1 MAMNQQQ
8 INDDEQAY
16 AAAFDEDMAPAAE
29 PSEDEAFG
37 IKPPV
42 EDAPAAS
49 DGGTEGEAPAVALV
63 IAEDEPEPA
72 AEQATEPTPEP
83 ADEGPTDPK
92 EIQRQKSWEGRLRA
106 REEELARREAALKAS
121 QGQAKEEPTE
131 GLESAA
137 ERLEDAGEP
146 EKAKAVEQA
155 ADAIENGDMTAE
167 QAMKVLADDFGPEF
181 VRMIEAIA
189 ASKAEA
195 AGRTVAERAAGEL
208 GQSVQSII
216 DNIVDDRE
224 RRHFEAI
231 ADAHPDFAEIS
242 DNPEFAEFAKSYQ
255 DGERIATE
263 GSAREIN
270 KMLSDFKK
278 SRQQEPQK
286 PDPAVEAAEGVRS
299 SGLRLPT
306 APTQADG
313 YEEAWKDF

>member
-1 MAMNQQQ
+1 MNEQQ
-8 INDDEQAY
+8 IKDDEQAY
-16 AAAFDEDMAPAAE
+16 AAAFDEDMAPKSE

-37 IKPPV
+37 LKPPV

-49 DGGTEGEAPAVALV
+49 DAGTEGEPPAVALI
-63 IAEDEPEPA
+63 IAEDEPETTAEHA
-72 AEQATEPTPEP
+72 AEPTPEP
-83 ADEGPTDPK
+83 ANEGDEPMDPK

-106 REEELARREAALKAS
+106 REEELARREAALKA
-121 QGQAKEEPTE
+121 QAPAEPTE
-131 GLESAA
+131 GLEDAA
-137 ERLEDAGEP
+137 EQLEDSGET

-155 ADAIENGDMTAE
+155 ADAIESGDMTAE

-195 AGRTVAERAAGEL
+195 AGRTIAERAAGEL

-242 DNPEFAEFAKSYQ
+242 ENPEFAEFAKSYQ
-255 DGERIATE
+255 DGERIASE

-270 KMLSDFKK
+270 KMLSDFKQ

>member
-8 INDDEQAY
+8 MNDDEQAY
-16 AAAFDEDMAPAAE
+16 AAAFDEEMTPAAE

-37 IKPPV
+37 LTPPV
-42 EDAPAAS
+42 EDAPATS
-49 DGGTEGEAPAVALV
+49 DAGTEGEPPAVAMI
-63 IAEDEPEPA
+63 IAEDEPETV
-72 AEQATEPTPEP
+72 AEQAGEPTPEP
-83 ADEGPTDPK
+83 ASEDEGPTDPK

-106 REEELARREAALKAS
+106 REEELARREAALRS
-121 QGQAKEEPTE
+121 QAQSTE
-131 GLESAA
+131 GLEDAA
-137 ERLEDAGEP
+137 EKLEDSGEP

-195 AGRTVAERAAGEL
+195 AGRTIAERATGEL
-208 GQSVQSII
+208 GKSVQSII

-242 DNPEFAEFAKSYQ
+242 ENPEFAEFAKSYQ
-255 DGERIATE
+255 DGERIASE

-299 SGLRLPT
+299 SGLRLPA
-306 APTQADG
+306 APSQADG
-313 YEEAWKDF
+313 YEDAWKEF

>member
-8 INDDEQAY
+8 IKDDEQAY
-16 AAAFDEDMAPAAE
+16 AAAFDEDMTPAVE

-37 IKPPV
+37 LTPPA

-49 DGGTEGEAPAVALV
+49 DGGTEGEPPAVAMI
-63 IAEDEPEPA
+63 IAEDEPEVA
-72 AEQATEPTPEP
+72 AEQAGEPMPEP
-83 ADEGPTDPK
+83 ASEDEGPTDPK

-106 REEELARREAALKAS
+106 REEELARREAALKS
-121 QGQAKEEPTE
+121 QAQPTE
-131 GLESAA
+131 GLEDAA
-137 ERLEDAGEP
+137 EKLEDSGEP

-155 ADAIENGDMTAE
+155 ADAIESGDMTAE

-195 AGRTVAERAAGEL
+195 AGRTIAERATGEL
-208 GQSVQSII
+208 GKSVQSII

-242 DNPEFAEFAKSYQ
+242 ENPEFAEFAKSYQ
-255 DGERIATE
+255 DGERIASE

-270 KMLSDFKK
+270 KMLSDFKR
-278 SRQQEPQK
+278 SRQQGPQK

>member
-8 INDDEQAY
+8 IRDDEQAY
-16 AAAFDEDMAPAAE
+16 AAAFDEDMTPAVE
-29 PSEDEAFG
+29 PGEDEAFG
-37 IKPPV
+37 LTPPA

-49 DGGTEGEAPAVALV
+49 NAGTEGEPPSVAIV
-63 IAEDEPEPA
+63 IAEDEPETRAEHA
-72 AEQATEPTPEP
+72 AEPTPEP
-83 ADEGPTDPK
+83 ANEGDEPMDPK

-106 REEELARREAALKAS
+106 REEELARREAALKALAPS
-121 QGQAKEEPTE
+121 EPTE
-131 GLESAA
+131 GLEDAA
-137 ERLEDAGEP
+137 EQLEDAGEP

-155 ADAIENGDMTAE
+155 ADAIESGEMTAE

-195 AGRTVAERAAGEL
+195 AGRTIAERAAGEL

-242 DNPEFAEFAKSYQ
+242 ENPEFAEFAKSYQ
-255 DGERIATE
+255 DGERIASE

>member
-8 INDDEQAY
+8 MNDDEQAY
-16 AAAFDEDMAPAAE
+16 AAAFDEEMTPAAE
-29 PSEDEAFG
+29 PTEDEAFG
-37 IKPPV
+37 LTPPV
-42 EDAPAAS
+42 EDAPASS
-49 DGGTEGEAPAVALV
+49 DAGTEGEPPAVAMI
-63 IAEDEPEPA
+63 IAEDEPETA
-72 AEQATEPTPEP
+72 AEQAGEYTPEP
-83 ADEGPTDPK
+83 ANEDEGPTDPK

-106 REEELARREAALKAS
+106 REEELARREAALRS
-121 QGQAKEEPTE
+121 QAQSTE
-131 GLESAA
+131 GLEDAA
-137 ERLEDAGEP
+137 EKLEDSGEP

-195 AGRTVAERAAGEL
+195 AGRTIAERATGEL
-208 GQSVQSII
+208 GKSVQSII

-242 DNPEFAEFAKSYQ
+242 ENPEFAEFAKGYQ
-255 DGERIATE
+255 DGERIASE

-286 PDPAVEAAEGVRS
+286 SDPAVEAAEGVRS
-299 SGLRLPT
+299 SGLRLPE
-306 APTQADG
+306 APSQADG
-313 YEEAWKDF
+313 YEDAWKSF

>member
-16 AAAFDEDMAPAAE
+16 AAAFDEDMTPVAE
-29 PSEDEAFG
+29 PSKDEAFG
-37 IKPPV
+37 LTPPA

-49 DGGTEGEAPAVALV
+49 DAGTEGEPPAVAMI

-72 AEQATEPTPEP
+72 AEQAGEPMPEP
-83 ADEGPTDPK
+83 ASEDEGPTDPK

-106 REEELARREAALKAS
+106 REEELARREAALRS
-121 QGQAKEEPTE
+121 QAQSTE
-131 GLESAA
+131 GLEDAA
-137 ERLEDAGEP
+137 EKLEDSGET
-146 EKAKAVEQA
+146 EKAKAVEEA
-155 ADAIENGDMTAE
+155 ADAIESGDMTAE

-195 AGRTVAERAAGEL
+195 AGRTIAERATGEL
-208 GQSVQSII
+208 GKSVQSII

-242 DNPEFAEFAKSYQ
+242 ENPEFAEFAKSYQ
-255 DGERIATE
+255 DGERIASE

-278 SRQQEPQK
+278 SRQQEPRK

-299 SGLRLPT
+299 SGLRLPE
-306 APTQADG
+306 APSQADG
-313 YEEAWKDF
+313 YEDAWKEF